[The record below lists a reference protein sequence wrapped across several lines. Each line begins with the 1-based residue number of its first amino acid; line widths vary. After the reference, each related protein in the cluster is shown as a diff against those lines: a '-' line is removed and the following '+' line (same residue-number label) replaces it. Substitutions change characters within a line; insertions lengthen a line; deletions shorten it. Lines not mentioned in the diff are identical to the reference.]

1 MTTTTNPTSFQS
13 QAAFKRAIDRAM
25 AAMYQATEHS
35 HDFTCA
41 LDRALK
47 YEKKGRSSKYY
58 AEAAMCE
65 SMLRGFDN
73 TADAVELFS
82 LSNGCQQAYMVGAA
96 LVKANRVT
104 YALRERLQAARDAAT
119 TNTRQR
125 IAAL

>member
-1 MTTTTNPTSFQS
+1 MTTESTPFQS
-13 QAAFKRAIDRAM
+13 QAAFKRAVD
-25 AAMYQATEHS
+25 AAMVAIYRATEHS
-35 HDFTCA
+35 HDFTRA
-41 LDRALK
+41 LDDGLK

-65 SMLRGFDN
+65 SMLKGFDN

-82 LSNGCQQAYMVGAA
+82 FSNGCQQAYMVGAA

-104 YALRERLQAARDAAT
+104 YALRERLQAAKDAAM

-125 IAAL
+125 IATL